1 MSIEVFSYLFTI
13 LCEVRHASIIGFLS
27 SFNDGYRFTLFLVS
41 YNVFIKL
48 FSREFYVS
56 EIYIYIY
63 SENSDFAMYPEYTKL
78 IAWVSSIL
86 PS

>member
-1 MSIEVFSYLFTI
+1 MAEYFMSIEVFSYLFTI

-41 YNVFIKL
+41 YDVFIKL

-56 EIYIYIY
+56 EIYIYIRKIVILQC
-63 SENSDFAMYPEYTKL
+63 TQ
-78 IAWVSSIL
+78 SIQ
-86 PS
+86 S

>member
-13 LCEVRHASIIGFLS
+13 LCEVRHASIFGFLS

-41 YNVFIKL
+41 YDVFIKL
-48 FSREFYVS
+48 FSRKFYVS
-56 EIYIYIY
+56 EIYIY
-63 SENSDFAMYPEYTKL
+63 SENSDFAMHPEYTKL